1 VLAARPMKR
10 CAGPTLCWCSC
21 RSRCWRGPAIG
32 VVPCA
37 RRWQCGLHHL
47 GHLPRDQRLCLRC
60 HRPGVAGRSCRALST
75 RAANEDLVAL
85 SRRFEQRLRVAL
97 YPPYTSKRHPIE
109 HRLFCH
115 VARRLSGVILDS
127 HQTALEAVQR
137 THTQT
142 DLTVTPCLLDTLYEL
157 GRMF

>member
-1 VLAARPMKR
+1 
-10 CAGPTLCWCSC
+10 
-21 RSRCWRGPAIG
+21 
-32 VVPCA
+32 
-37 RRWQCGLHHL
+37 
-47 GHLPRDQRLCLRC
+47 
-60 HRPGVAGRSCRALST
+60 
-75 RAANEDLVAL
+75 VAL
-85 SRRFEQRLRVAL
+85 SRRFGRCLRVAL

-142 DLTVTPCLLDTLYEL
+142 GLTVTPRLLDTLYEL
-157 GRMF
+157 GRKCSETSLDINDKFKCITYF